1 MSDAGDNLL
10 ERAKGG
16 DADAMRE
23 LLKQHAA
30 RARGSIRGKIA
41 PHWQSVLSEDDVM
54 QVAYIEAF
62 LHIDQLEADTDA
74 GFAGW
79 LARIA
84 ENALRDAIKE
94 LSRKKRPPPARQ
106 PVGPA
111 GDESYVILLEELV
124 RTNSTPSRG
133 AARFEARKILE
144 SSLATLPTDYRNVVQ
159 YYDLDGISIEDVAK
173 RMGRSE
179 GAIYMLRA
187 RAHERLRAVLGSSS
201 RFFSEKA

>member
-1 MSDAGDNLL
+1 MSGLDDDLL
-10 ERAKGG
+10 KRAKSG
-16 DADAMRE
+16 DVEALRD
-23 LLKQHAA
+23 LLKQHGR
-30 RARGSIRGKIA
+30 RARLAIQNKIG
-41 PHWQSVLSEDDVM
+41 PQWQSVLSEDDVM

-62 LHIDQLEADTDA
+62 LHIDQLDADTDA
-74 GFAGW
+74 GFGKW
-79 LARIA
+79 LGRIA
-84 ENALRDAIKE
+84 ENALHDAVKG

-106 PVGPA
+106 AAGPT

-133 AARFEARKILE
+133 AAKFEAKKILE
-144 SSLATLPTDYRNVVQ
+144 TSLATLPADYRNVVQ
-159 YYDLDGISIEDVAK
+159 YYDLDGGSIADVAK

-187 RAHERLRAVLGSSS
+187 RAHDRLRAVLGSSS